1 MKKIKRSKRPKKSK
15 KAVVEVQFNWIF
27 VLVAGALI
35 LLFFIVIINKQ
46 RAVSNKKLAIDIL
59 NSMDKIIAGQK
70 TSENR
75 QDFINMY
82 ETEMSY
88 LCGGCDCTFSLAGM
102 SKSKGN
108 IVVFAPASVKSNT
121 LLTWTQ
127 SWDMPFRVTNF
138 VYMSV
143 PEAKYYFISPSNSIK
158 RDFIDNLPVNLTY
171 EVVGGVED
179 IKYKGEQKIR
189 LVFFPD
195 TMSPPMPDGLKEVSD
210 PIITALVISGS
221 SQNWYNG
228 YGKLSFY
235 KKKGNAFVD
244 DFDEEGAASSYKV
257 LGMQTAYGAVYSDNF
272 QSFRCNM
279 DDAVKRLKLVADIYK
294 ERADQLSMDAV
305 DGRISQGCGAF
316 YATAYFNGFNVAPE
330 NIAQKTSALYD
341 SINLL
346 VTFNEGAII
355 NSCPRVY

>member
-1 MKKIKRSKRPKKSK
+1 MKKIKRGKRPKKSK
-15 KAVVEVQFNWIF
+15 KAVVEIQFNWIF
-27 VLVAGALI
+27 VLIAGAMI

-46 RAVSNKKLAIDIL
+46 RVVSNQKLAIDIL

-108 IVVFAPASVKSNT
+108 IVVFAPATMKSNT

-158 RDFIDNLPVNLTY
+158 RNFIANLPVNLTY
-171 EVVGGVED
+171 EVTD
-179 IKYKGEQKIR
+179 DLNAIKYKGEQKIR
-189 LVFFPD
+189 LVFFSD
-195 TMSPPMPDGLKEVSD
+195 IMPPPTPAGLKEVSD
-210 PIITALVISGS
+210 PIITALVISGG

-228 YGKLSFY
+228 NGRLNFY
-235 KKKGNAFVD
+235 KKKGNTFVE
-244 DFDEEGAASSYKV
+244 DFDEEGAANSYKV
-257 LGMQTAYGAVYSDNF
+257 LGMQTAYGAIYSDSF

-294 ERADQLSMDAV
+294 ERADQLSTDAMN
-305 DGRISQGCGAF
+305 GQISQGCGAF
-316 YATAYFNGFNVAPE
+316 YATAYFNGFNIAPE
-330 NIAQKTSALYD
+330 DITQKTLALYD

-346 VTFNEGAII
+346 VTFNDGAII
-355 NSCPRVY
+355 NSCPRIY